1 MALDELRLV
10 VAFVLGL
17 VEAYV
22 DVTQECLVHLRF
34 AEMALLSLG
43 RDMVRCLGRLR
54 TSNAEC
60 SGCHPEDAVEL
71 VVSLAR
77 L

>member
-1 MALDELRLV
+1 
-10 VAFVLGL
+10 
-17 VEAYV
+17 
-22 DVTQECLVHLRF
+22 
-34 AEMALLSLG
+34 MALLPLG
-43 RDMVRCLGRLR
+43 RDMVRCLGRLGA
-54 TSNAEC
+54 SNAEC